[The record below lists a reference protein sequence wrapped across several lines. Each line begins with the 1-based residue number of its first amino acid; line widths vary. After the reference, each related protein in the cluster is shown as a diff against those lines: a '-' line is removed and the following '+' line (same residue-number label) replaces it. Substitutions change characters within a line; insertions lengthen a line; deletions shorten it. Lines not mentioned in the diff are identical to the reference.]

1 MNRVLTGRW
10 ELVNSLSCAGFAVR
24 NLGVKVVRGQVPIRY
39 AWVDVDEHGQPIA
52 LRAELDLVGI
62 DTSNARRDRDLR
74 KPNLL
79 GTDRFPALTFTFAGG
94 AAKADDDTWLLPGRL
109 AARGTEIDAVLAAS
123 SRADGDRVTV
133 HATTTLD
140 RRALN
145 VRAPRLLI
153 GAQVTVT
160 IEAVLRPS

>member
-24 NLGVKVVRGQVPIRY
+24 NLGAKVVRGQVPIRY
-39 AWVDVDEHGQPIA
+39 AWVDVDEHGRPITVH
-52 LRAELDLVGI
+52 AELDLAGI
-62 DTSNARRDRDLR
+62 DTSNPRRDGHLR

-79 GTDRFPALTFTFAGG
+79 DTDRFPTITFT
-94 AAKADDDTWLLPGRL
+94 AAVAQADGDTWLLPGRL
-109 AARGTEIDAVLAAS
+109 AARGTETDVVLTAS
-123 SRADGDRVTV
+123 SRDDGDRVTV
-133 HATTTLD
+133 HATTTFD

-145 VRAPRLLI
+145 VRAPRIMI

-160 IEAVLRPS
+160 IEAVLRPN